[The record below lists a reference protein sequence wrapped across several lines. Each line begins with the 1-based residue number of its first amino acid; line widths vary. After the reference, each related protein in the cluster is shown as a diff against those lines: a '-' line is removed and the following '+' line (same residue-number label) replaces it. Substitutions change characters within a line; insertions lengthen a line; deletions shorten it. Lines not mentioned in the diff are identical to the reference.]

1 MTRISVIEQYDNK
14 DVIQQIYN
22 LKDDIESIRGDA
34 ESLQQIT
41 EDVTLAKDR
50 ANTALAQS
58 TENKVALKNVYTKT
72 EVDSLVASAER
83 FQVLAVSTLP
93 EVGQSST
100 LYILT
105 SEEPN
110 GMYTWQDGAYTKVG
124 TLGVEVQVD
133 AELSET
139 STNAVQ
145 NKVIASKVNAI
156 ESKHQTDYTNLVGRI
171 TSNETKAD
179 SAISQAQ
186 EAASTAQT
194 AQSTS
199 SDNSSRI
206 EALEGSIAG
215 KQDKLTAG
223 TNITISDDNIISCSV
238 TGGGTVAI
246 DGFLSTTSENPVQ
259 NKVIASSI
267 NSLTE
272 TVESYE
278 PRLYEVE
285 TNVTVALEYG
295 TDIGNLQNDVNGLDT
310 RVKAN
315 ATNITNLNSRMDS
328 AEDDISS
335 LSSSKQNKVTGAATT
350 IVSNNLQS
358 NRVLVSSSSGKVTT
372 TQITPDELV
381 MLSGST
387 ENIQDAIDEIRTQ
400 LGTSYDYDVG
410 YIGNTSS
417 SASTI
422 TLPYNVTF
430 YQRFE
435 GIPAVF
441 VSGGWNNTEWKSHP
455 LSVYDLSASGMK
467 IGSNSDWKYIAY
479 LAIYPRSR

>member
-14 DVIQQIYN
+14 DVVQQIYN

-58 TENKVALKNVYTKT
+58 TENKVALRNVYTKA

-110 GMYTWQDGAYTKVG
+110 GMYTWQDSAYTKVG

-133 AELSET
+133 TELSET

-145 NKVIASKVNAI
+145 NKVITSKVTAI

-171 TSNETKAD
+171 TANETKAD

-186 EAASTAQT
+186 GAASTAQT

-199 SDNSSRI
+199 SGNSSRI
-206 EALEGSIAG
+206 EALETSIAN

-223 TNITISDDNIISCSV
+223 TNITINDNVISCSV
-238 TGGGTVAI
+238 TGGGSVAV
-246 DGFLSTTSENPVQ
+246 DGFLSATSENPVQ
-259 NKVIASSI
+259 NKVITSRI

-278 PRLYEVE
+278 PRIYEAE
-285 TNVTVALEYG
+285 TNVQVALEYG

-315 ATNITNLNSRMDS
+315 ASNITSLSSRMGS

-358 NRVLVSSSSGKVTT
+358 NRVLVSNSSGKVTT

-422 TLPYNVTF
+422 SLPYNVTF